1 MPGIFQAEYF
11 NNSLQVHNKAWVQA
25 TQNNQN
31 P

>member
-1 MPGIFQAEYF
+1 MHGMFQAEYF
-11 NNSLQVHNKAWVQA
+11 NHSLQVHNEAQVQS